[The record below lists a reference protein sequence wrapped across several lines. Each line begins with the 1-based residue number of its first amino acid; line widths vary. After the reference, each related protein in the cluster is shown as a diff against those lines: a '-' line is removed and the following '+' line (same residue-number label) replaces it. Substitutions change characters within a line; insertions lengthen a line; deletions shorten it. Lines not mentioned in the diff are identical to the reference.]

1 MKYTWAV
8 KMFGT
13 DTAFFSTESHELHR
27 IRRAAFAHYLSKGT
41 LVRLE
46 PGIQSVI
53 DKLVSRLEGMKG
65 SGKNVN
71 LLDAYA
77 CMTADVVGQYAYAKT
92 FGFLEDPDF
101 SPQWHKM
108 LIEVSENGHL
118 LKQFG
123 FLMPLTKSMPDWI
136 VKRILPQMW
145 ALIEFQRVCFRRQ
158 LLKGHAD

>member
-158 LLKGHAD
+158 